1 MTEFIEE
8 HIPYPRRVF
17 CNRDLRMDSL
27 RYIGFDMDYT
37 LALYKRSMEFLQA
50 ELVLKGLV
58 SKMGY
63 ERAVLAVK
71 YDPDFAIRGLSVDL
85 EHGNVFKMNSHR
97 FVGQVWHGNGVLEKE
112 LRRQTYTN
120 RKLAPS
126 DPGIVMVDTQF
137 SLPEISLYCQ
147 LVAHL
152 EKESK
157 NLDFRKLWE
166 DLRSTMDQLH
176 RDDSLKAIVRGDI
189 PKYVHKDQELGETLH
204 RFRSAGNKLFVLT
217 NSEPVY
223 TEAVMSHLLDG
234 IHPGYP
240 RWMDYF
246 DFVIASARK
255 PIFFNRS
262 EPLLAVDSNGELS
275 DVPVKQLKR
284 GVIYSGGNLDTIKS
298 LTGMR
303 GDEVLYVGDHI
314 YGDIMRSKR
323 DTMWRTAMVV
333 QELESELSQIQA
345 MGSEVDDLEALE
357 DELFQINLVR
367 AAQKVEGKEDRTLV
381 QKAKSITKSITR
393 LERDL
398 SQSFNPIWGAMFRDR
413 SELSAFGGQVQS
425 YACLYTSRVTNL
437 KRYSPLWYFRTPRQ
451 RMPHEQRRVLSQDI

>member
-27 RYIGFDMDYT
+27 SYIGFDMDYT

-58 SKMGY
+58 SDLGY
-63 ERAVLAVK
+63 DRSLLSIQ

-97 FVGQVWHGNGVLEKE
+97 FVGQVWHGSGLLDKSI
-112 LRRQTYTN
+112 RRDVYTN
-120 RKLAPS
+120 RKIAPS

-147 LVAHL
+147 LVALL
-152 EKESK
+152 EQSNSK
-157 NLDFRKLWE
+157 VDYKKLWE
-166 DLRSTMDQLH
+166 DLRTAMDRLH
-176 RDDSLKAIVRGDI
+176 RDDTLKAIVRSDV
-189 PKYVHKDQELGETLH
+189 PKYIYKDPELGETLH
-204 RFRSAGNKLFVLT
+204 RFRSAGKKLFLLT
-217 NSEPVY
+217 NSEPIY
-223 TEAVMSHLLDG
+223 TEAVMTHLLDG

-240 RWMDYF
+240 RWNDFF
-246 DFVIASARK
+246 DFAIASGQK
-255 PIFFNRS
+255 PRFFNQN
-262 EPLLAVDSNGELS
+262 EPLLTVDENGDLS
-275 DVPVKQLKR
+275 DEPVTQLKR
-284 GVIYSGGNLDTIKS
+284 GVIYSGGNLDIIKS

-333 QELESELSQIQA
+333 QEMEGELEQIQA
-345 MGSEVDDLEALE
+345 KGTEADALEALE
-357 DELFQINLVR
+357 DELFQVNLMR
-367 AAQKVEGKEDRTLV
+367 AAQKVEGNEDRALV
-381 QKAKSITKSITR
+381 QKTKALSKDIAR
-393 LERDL
+393 LQKEL

-413 SELSAFGGQVQS
+413 SELSAFGNQIQS
-425 YACLYTSRVTNL
+425 YACLYTSRVTNFR
-437 KRYSPLWYFRTPRQ
+437 RYSPLWYFRTPRQ
-451 RMPHEQRRVLSQDI
+451 RMPHELRRVLDKAP